1 MLELFFIFIRQPDD
15 DFPQW
20 RGKLSEKNKK
30 KKNVSCWKCYR
41 IKDGG

>member
-30 KKNVSCWKCYR
+30 KKMFRVENV
-41 IKDGG
+41 IG